1 MSVVAWHRLT
11 SLVAHGFAAT
21 SIFAVLFLR
30 KTFGMVA
37 INGTFVFHGP
47 FVAFLGHGFRNLCG
61 MFFQYI
67 LLLLLLFLQELL
79 VVFCWC
85 E

>member
-1 MSVVAWHRLT
+1 VDERLT
-11 SLVAHGFAAT
+11 SFTTHGFATT
-21 SIFAVLFLR
+21 SVFAVLFLR
-30 KTFGMVA
+30 KAFGMVT
-37 INGTFVFHGP
+37 INGTFVFQGP
-47 FVAFLGHGFRNLCG
+47 FVSFYCHFSRKLCG

-67 LLLLLLFLQELL
+67 LQELL